1 LLRLSVFIA
10 VDRLPA
16 MAAMA
21 ASETA
26 KALAAARAALW
37 WGTKFFREAGLKHG
51 GSAYRCFGFPG
62 CGEIPPTL
70 RRQH

>member
-26 KALAAARAALW
+26 KAACRRTRRALVV
-37 WGTKFFREAGLKHG
+37 
-51 GSAYRCFGFPG
+51 Y
-62 CGEIPPTL
+62 EIIL
-70 RRQH
+70 